1 MAKKPKQPAHQCADA
16 RTLTE
21 KEDETTGN
29 NLVPVT
35 QNTLNCAQ
43 ARASARLTIHR
54 DGDMETIVIDNQTF
68 YRDVGIGRLCG
79 LARPRDIRRRF
90 AAMIDDLDIV
100 GVEHLAH
107 GRRKS
112 EIGLSRILL
121 AAEAKG
127 FVKSE
132 LLRSAFAEA
141 YPPSVQ
147 AKELADEVAGLLGK
161 HFFEALSD

>member
-1 MAKKPKQPAHQCADA
+1 MNRNLSMSKVLDAHNI
-16 RTLTE
+16 
-21 KEDETTGN
+21 K
-29 NLVPVT
+29 
-35 QNTLNCAQ
+35 
-43 ARASARLTIHR
+43 
-54 DGDMETIVIDNQTF
+54 VIE
-68 YRDVGIGRLCG
+68 
-79 LARPRDIRRRF
+79 
-90 AAMIDDLDIV
+90 
-100 GVEHLAH
+100 GVEYVDPAGVLRLMAVSAYHNEAGD